1 MRDSVSYLDNLL
13 HYIINTY
20 ILALVF
26 TYFIV
31 GRLRALISLLIN
43 VSFIHFFYILSLDVC
58 VP

>member
-20 ILALVF
+20 FLALVF

-31 GRLRALISLLIN
+31 GRLRALISTYKRI
-43 VSFIHFFYILSLDVC
+43 FHSLFLQLEDRQKL
-58 VP
+58 